1 MHIDAYRPY
10 RCVNY
15 AYRCIMYLAPF
26 HGLPRL
32 HICWGVIPTEPLPI
46 CFDGKLSSLAGAVK
60 PIDFGESQH
69 RFRKRAC
76 WFHWM
81 SSETSKHVFVWCCL
95 LYLWISVCFSHPGM
109 MIPPLNIHQVPNIA
123 ASMGPP
129 AALGPSAPLGI
140 SGDFC
145 WRHRGFLGHQL
156 GGLRRLIWFDHWS

>member
-1 MHIDAYRPY
+1 MHYVSCA
-10 RCVNY
+10 
-15 AYRCIMYLAPF
+15 LS
-26 HGLPRL
+26 
-32 HICWGVIPTEPLPI
+32 WS
-46 CFDGKLSSLAGAVK
+46 SSLAYLLRCYPNWATANLLRWETFQPGRC
-60 PIDFGESQH
+60 GEAH
-69 RFRKRAC
+69 RFWRIPAPIQKKSLLVSLNVLRNFQTC
-76 WFHWM
+76 
-81 SSETSKHVFVWCCL
+81 VCL

-156 GGLRRLIWFDHWS
+156 GDLRRLIWFDHWS